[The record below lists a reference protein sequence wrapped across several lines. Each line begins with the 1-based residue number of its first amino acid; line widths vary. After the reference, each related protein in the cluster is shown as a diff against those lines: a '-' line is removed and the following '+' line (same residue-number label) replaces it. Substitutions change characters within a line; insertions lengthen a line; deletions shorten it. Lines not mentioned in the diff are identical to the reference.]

1 METSQRI
8 AVEEM
13 HMEQLVLSALV
24 IQGIWA
30 LAVFV
35 RAATDAVTPSVRE
48 PRYWTAPPTPVRVFA
63 ESVYDLHESSVEESY
78 PRAA

>member
-1 METSQRI
+1 
-8 AVEEM
+8 
-13 HMEQLVLSALV
+13 MEQLFLSALI

-48 PRYWTAPPTPVRVFA
+48 PRYWMAPPAPPAAVRVFA
-63 ESVYDLHESSVEESY
+63 ESVYDLQEASEEESY